1 MNIVPFGEVK
11 DDRWILC
18 KKYGLVES
26 INGFWRMTKK
36 ARENYEPV
44 SFIGYLQGKIE
55 KPDRLGSREPVI
67 VAVPRVSKDTGIKS
81 NDRQKIIDEIL
92 SM

>member
-1 MNIVPFGEVK
+1 MNITPYGEVK
-11 DDRWILC
+11 DDRWLIC
-18 KKYGLVES
+18 KRYSLVES

-36 ARENYEPV
+36 AKDNYEPI

-55 KPDRLGSREPVI
+55 KPDRLGSREPEVEQKPEMTP
-67 VAVPRVSKDTGIKS
+67 VQEMHTTEY
-81 NDRQKIIDEIL
+81 QKIVDEIL